1 MASDPGVPDPEAA
14 RDYAYRLV
22 TGVSLA
28 VTVAS
33 TVILTLYIPL
43 LHDFSSNIGSQ
54 LETDAMICEVGHKII
69 DFLKKIVT

>member
-1 MASDPGVPDPEAA
+1 MASDPGVSDPEAA

-54 LETDAMICEVGHKII
+54 LETDAMICEVGHKINR
-69 DFLKKIVT
+69 FSEKLA